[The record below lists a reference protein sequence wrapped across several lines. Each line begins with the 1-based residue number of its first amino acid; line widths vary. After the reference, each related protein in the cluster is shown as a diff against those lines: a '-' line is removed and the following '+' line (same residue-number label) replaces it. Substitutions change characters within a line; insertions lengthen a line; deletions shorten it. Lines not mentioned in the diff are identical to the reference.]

1 MDILKMNI
9 KIPSDV
15 SKILGVLSSH
25 GYDGHIVGGCV
36 RDSILNKT
44 PNDWDICTNCTP
56 EKMIDIFSSF
66 KVIPT
71 GLKHG
76 TVTVVINEENYEVT
90 TYRIDGE
97 YTDGRHPEKV
107 IFTNELKED
116 LKRRDFTINAM
127 AYSDK
132 DGLIDYY
139 GGIEDILNK
148 NIKCVGDPLERFSE
162 DYLRIIR
169 AIRFSAQLGYNLD
182 YDTFKAIKELSK
194 NITDISVERI
204 REELNKIVISDMPSK
219 GLKLLCTTNIL
230 KYIMPDLEMC
240 VRFNEHNL
248 NNGKDMFNHILGVV
262 DNTENDL
269 ILRLSALFLHIG
281 ECETATLYENGIGDF
296 YKYNIRSSEV
306 TEQIMKRLKYDNKSI
321 EQVVG
326 LVIENIS
333 GYENVEDKAIKKL
346 INRVGVNNIDR
357 LFKLKIADIKT
368 TTKGNHVSNILR
380 IKSRVERILNEK
392 QPLSI
397 KDLKISGS
405 DLMDL
410 GVGQGKQIGII
421 LNELMEIILENP
433 ELNRKDS
440 LIEIVIKKLI

>member
-1 MDILKMNI
+1 MDAFKMNI

-15 SKILGVLSSH
+15 SKILAVLNSH
-25 GYDGHIVGGCV
+25 GYEGHIVGGCV

-56 EKMIDIFSSF
+56 EKMMDIFSSF

-107 IFTNELKED
+107 IFTNQLKED

-127 AYSDK
+127 AYSYK
-132 DGLIDYY
+132 VGLIDYY

-148 NIKCVGDPLERFSE
+148 KIKCVGDPLERFSE
-162 DYLRIIR
+162 DYLRILR
-169 AIRFSAQLGYNLD
+169 AIRFSAQLGYILD
-182 YDTFKAIKELSK
+182 DDTFKAIKELSK

-204 REELNKIVISDMPSK
+204 REELNKIVMSDIPSK

-230 KYIMPDLEMC
+230 KYIMPELEMC
-240 VRFNEHNL
+240 VGFNSHNL
-248 NNGKDMFNHILGVV
+248 NNDKDMFNHILSVV

-269 ILRLSALFLHIG
+269 ILRLSALFLHIRK
-281 ECETATLYENGIGDF
+281 CETGTLDENGIGSF
-296 YKYNIRSSEV
+296 YKHNIRNSEI

-333 GYENVEDKAIKKL
+333 ECENVEDKAIKKL
-346 INRVGVNNIDR
+346 INRIGVNNIDR
-357 LFKLKIADIKT
+357 LFKLQIADIKT
-368 TTKGNHVSNILR
+368 TTKGNYVINILR